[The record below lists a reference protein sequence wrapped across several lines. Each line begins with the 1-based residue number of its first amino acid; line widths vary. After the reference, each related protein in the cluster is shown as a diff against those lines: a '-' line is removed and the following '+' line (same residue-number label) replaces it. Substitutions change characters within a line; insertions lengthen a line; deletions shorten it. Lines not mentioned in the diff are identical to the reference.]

1 MRSRTRAA
9 TVIAALTV
17 ALSACGGIQERASTP
32 SETTTTAPPPAAS
45 GPQCASLGGD
55 ILPELATKTLSEAAA
70 AMPGTATYAGYLQA
84 NAERAEQLDKAHGVT
99 VFIPADVAFTTLDA
113 DTAAK
118 LADPAWA
125 LALLEYSMVTQTV
138 LADTL
143 NSEAAELPT
152 VRSQDAMLTTAPVN
166 GAPLLNGAATVLCA
180 SIAYDG
186 GVIYLI
192 DKVLLPPG

>member
-9 TVIAALTV
+9 MIATALTLS
-17 ALSACGGIQERASTP
+17 LSACGGVQERASTP
-32 SETTTTAPPPAAS
+32 SETTTTTPPPAPS

-55 ILPELATKTLSEAAA
+55 VLPDLATKTLSEAAA

-84 NAERAEQLDKAHGVT
+84 NSDRAAQLDKAHGVT

-118 LADPAWA
+118 LADPAWIVA
-125 LALLEYSMVTQTV
+125 LIEYSMVTQTV
-138 LADTL
+138 LPDALT
-143 NSEAAELPT
+143 SEAAELPT
-152 VRSQDAMLTTAPVN
+152 VRSQDAMLTVAPVD
-166 GAPLLNGAATVLCA
+166 GAVLLNGAATVLCA

-186 GVIYLI
+186 GVIYLV